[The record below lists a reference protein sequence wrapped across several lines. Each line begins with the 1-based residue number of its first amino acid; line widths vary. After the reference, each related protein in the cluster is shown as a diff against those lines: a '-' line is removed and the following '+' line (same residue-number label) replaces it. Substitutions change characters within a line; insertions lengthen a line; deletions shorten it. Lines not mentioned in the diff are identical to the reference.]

1 MHPIPAWRETN
12 RFRSGAGTLGRFTI
26 HDLDGGSRTRPA
38 RPYER
43 RPSLRVVES
52 SPWRESH
59 PRPSPYQG
67 DALLLSYTGGRS
79 GWRDSH
85 PRPLVPQTSALLA
98 ALHPGFLLLFLLC
111 AAELCCLPALVA
123 QLGRL
128 LLDLDQ
134 PLLDLLAAVLA
145 TTGLAQDVERDLVLL
160 VLGTPLS

>member
-1 MHPIPAWRETN
+1 
-12 RFRSGAGTLGRFTI
+12 
-26 HDLDGGSRTRPA
+26 
-38 RPYER
+38 
-43 RPSLRVVES
+43 
-52 SPWRESH
+52 
-59 PRPSPYQG
+59 
-67 DALLLSYTGGRS
+67 
-79 GWRDSH
+79 
-85 PRPLVPQTSALLA
+85 
-98 ALHPGFLLLFLLC
+98 LLFLLC